1 MIPDSFVYLGNYA
14 INGLIEGLL
23 ISLPALALT
32 LVMGIARFVNVGTG
46 DYMTLSAYA
55 TVGVQQMFATTAT
68 FAALGALLAGG
79 LVSLFFYATVF
90 RLLRGRS
97 FVMCMIASIGVAF
110 LIRSMLTLF
119 AGHDQHI
126 VQVPLVRAW
135 SFGGLRLL
143 PTDLVVAGVAVAA
156 LLALFGLLHLTSIG
170 KQMRAVADNP
180 DLARASGIR
189 SRQIMIVLWL
199 VVGLLCGL
207 GGVLFGIKAVVMPE
221 LGWLI
226 LIPAITAMILGG
238 AGSPVGAV
246 VGALILGVVQEL
258 SVPFIGSSYKLVVPV
273 VILLIVLLVRPRGL
287 FGSYIGVR

>member
-1 MIPDSFVYLGNYA
+1 MTADSLVYLGNFA

-46 DYMTLSAYA
+46 DYMTLSAYT
-55 TVGVQQMFATTAT
+55 TVGVQQLLATSAT
-68 FAALGALLAGG
+68 YAAFGALAAGV

-90 RLLRGRS
+90 RPLRGRS

-110 LIRSMLTLF
+110 LIRSVLTFF
-119 AGHDQHI
+119 AGHDQHVI
-126 VQVPLVRAW
+126 QVPLVRAW
-135 SFGGLRLL
+135 NFGGLRLL
-143 PTDLVVAGVAVAA
+143 PTDLAVAAVAVSA
-156 LLALFGLLHLTSIG
+156 LLALFAVLHLTSIG
-170 KQMRAVADNP
+170 RQMRAVADNP

-189 SRQIMIVLWL
+189 SRQIMVILWII
-199 VVGLLCGL
+199 VGLLSGL

-226 LIPAITAMILGG
+226 IIPAITAMILGG
-238 AGSPVGAV
+238 AGSPIGAV
-246 VGALILGVVQEL
+246 IGAMILGVVQEL

-273 VILLIVLLVRPRGL
+273 IILLIVLLVRPRGL
-287 FGSYIGVR
+287 FGTYSGVR

>member
-1 MIPDSFVYLGNYA
+1 MALDILVYFSNFA

-32 LVMGIARFVNVGTG
+32 LVFSIARFVNVGTG

-55 TVGVQQMFATTAT
+55 TVGVQQWLAASAT
-68 FAALGALLAGG
+68 FAAFGALAAGI

-90 RLLRGRS
+90 KKLRGRS

-110 LIRSMLTLF
+110 LIRSVLTF
-119 AGHDQHI
+119 FVGHDQHV

-143 PTDLVVAGVAVAA
+143 PTDLAVAAVAVAA
-156 LLALFGLLHLTSIG
+156 LLALFAVLHLTSLG
-170 KQMRAVADNP
+170 RQMRAVADNP

-189 SRQIMIVLWL
+189 SGKIMVFLW
-199 VVGLLCGL
+199 VIVGLLCGL
-207 GGVLFGIKAVVMPE
+207 GGVLFGVKAVVMPE

-246 VGALILGVVQEL
+246 VGALVLGIVQEL
-258 SVPFIGSSYKLVVPV
+258 SVPFVGSSYKLVVPV
-273 VILLIVLLVRPRGL
+273 VILLAVLLVRPRGL
-287 FGSYIGVR
+287 FGSYVGVR